1 MATVVGLFDSSAQAQ
16 SAIEQF
22 RAAGV
27 PSEHISLAMQD
38 RSEAAAVAEETGV
51 GTGVATGAV
60 GGGILGGLAGLLV
73 GIGALAIPGIGPL
86 VAAGPLAATLLGAG
100 IGAATGGLI
109 GALVGAGVPEEE
121 AQLYQTGVERG
132 GVLVSVQTDAVD
144 DAQVRS
150 ILGNAGMRDVHAD
163 AAQWKAN
170 PDYRYG
176 QGDTGSGGAE
186 AAGGAGGAVA
196 GGLIGGAVAGPIG
209 AVAGAAIGGAAG
221 AGAGTWP
228 RSRTTTSRWA
238 GSRGRRGRADRR
250 GRWLGRRPGRHSC
263 RRRRRRGRGRR
274 ARRGRPGLRANRG
287 HG

>member
-16 SAIEQF
+16 SAIEQL

-38 RSEAAAVAEETGV
+38 RTEAAAVAEDTGV

-109 GALVGAGVPEEE
+109 GALVGAGVPEDE
-121 AQLYQTGVERG
+121 ARLYQTGVERG

-144 DAQVRS
+144 DAQVRDVLNS
-150 ILGNAGMRDVHAD
+150 SGMRDVRAD
-163 AAQWKAN
+163 AQTWNEN

-176 QGDTGSGGAE
+176 QSTDSSVAPE
-186 AAGGAGGAVA
+186 AVG
-196 GGLIGGAVAGPIG
+196 
-209 AVAGAAIGGAAG
+209 
-221 AGAGTWP
+221 
-228 RSRTTTSRWA
+228 
-238 GSRGRRGRADRR
+238 
-250 GRWLGRRPGRHSC
+250 
-263 RRRRRRGRGRR
+263 
-274 ARRGRPGLRANRG
+274 
-287 HG
+287 